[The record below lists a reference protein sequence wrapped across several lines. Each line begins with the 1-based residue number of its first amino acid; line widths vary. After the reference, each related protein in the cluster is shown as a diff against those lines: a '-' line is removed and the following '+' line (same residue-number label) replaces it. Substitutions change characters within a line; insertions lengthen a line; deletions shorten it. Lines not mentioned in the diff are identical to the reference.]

1 MIGSKSVEHWLA
13 SREARGRLHVSACHL
28 MHLRLEGR
36 VQHRKQGNAFLYSA
50 EDIERLL
57 QESRSA
63 REKAGL
69 NAGMHHGKR
78 V

>member
-36 VQHRKQGNAFLYSA
+36 VQHRNEGNAFLYSA
-50 EDIERLL
+50 EDIERVR
-57 QESRSA
+57 QESRST
-63 REKAGL
+63 REKTGLAAGV
-69 NAGMHHGKR
+69 HHGKR
-78 V
+78 G